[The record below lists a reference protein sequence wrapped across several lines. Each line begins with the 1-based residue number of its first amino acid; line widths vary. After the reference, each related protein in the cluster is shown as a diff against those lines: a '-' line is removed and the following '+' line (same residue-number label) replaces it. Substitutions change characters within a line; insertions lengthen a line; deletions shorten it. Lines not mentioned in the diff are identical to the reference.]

1 MACYIFELV
10 FLCLDVPVSCR
21 PNQDTVRSNVVFP
34 QVALNPSES
43 KATEFASSSHPFKYH
58 VCAYLRLIFGLR
70 YLGHHLRPIS
80 SRTKEIQVL
89 HTLLLAH
96 ASTNQHQYTLG
107 CCHNHLHSIKS
118 PSWSIHPSMNW
129 QSHASSVKLGSWTG
143 NRKQHRQKDDKRNG
157 KSKSFLYI
165 KLLLQC
171 YCTQSSSPASWEQ
184 VLLLFSSLRLV
195 QPSSL
200 ELPYWDRSPARL
212 VVLTGNILLD
222 SGIWETRKGSSYC
235 PLMFAFVWVDN
246 GQPAN
251 WHNTSKAPTCH
262 QKIAKDHQKV
272 QVLLRLFC
280 LLGFFCFFHFLH
292 ILCFLRIIHLLHFF
306 SWLCASHGLSRTLRH
321 RSNIKQPSWSGGFPE
336 EVGKNIR
343 PEIMGRLY
351 TRVIAHG
358 ALPCSFHV
366 LASTIEQRSRQYID

>member
-96 ASTNQHQYTLG
+96 ASTNRHQYTLG
-107 CCHNHLHSIKS
+107 CCHNHLNSIKS

-165 KLLLQC
+165 KLLLHAKLKSCFLGAGFASFFFSSVGAAFFFGASLLGSFSCKVGGTDRQHTSGQWYLRNKEGKFILFIDVRFC
-171 YCTQSSSPASWEQ
+171 LSWQWATRQLAQHEQSTNMSPKNRQGSSKSAGPSSALLPPW
-184 VLLLFSSLRLV
+184 LLLFLSL
-195 QPSSL
+195 PSHPLFPSHHSPPSL
-200 ELPYWDRSPARL
+200 LQLALRFAWLEPYA
-212 VVLTGNILLD
+212 T
-222 SGIWETRKGSSYC
+222 T
-235 PLMFAFVWVDN
+235 
-246 GQPAN
+246 
-251 WHNTSKAPTCH
+251 
-262 QKIAKDHQKV
+262 
-272 QVLLRLFC
+272 
-280 LLGFFCFFHFLH
+280 
-292 ILCFLRIIHLLHFF
+292 
-306 SWLCASHGLSRTLRH
+306 
-321 RSNIKQPSWSGGFPE
+321 
-336 EVGKNIR
+336 
-343 PEIMGRLY
+343 
-351 TRVIAHG
+351 
-358 ALPCSFHV
+358 
-366 LASTIEQRSRQYID
+366 